1 MLGKSDP
8 ITRRNRRLGDKVDIL
23 LALLAL
29 LPLCD
34 DIITGTLEVSDHCIQ
49 FFDPLIATGHL
60 VTPLV
65 GVTGHTSQLFLEGIP
80 FTLHLV
86 ALFRH
91 FSQLLLDPPE
101 VLLPLL
107 SILLQLQV
115 LPLGFLN
122 SDVDLPSGS
131 YALLESGRRLQREE
145 GIRG

>member
-1 MLGKSDP
+1 MLGESDP
-8 ITRRNRRLGDKVDIL
+8 VTRRNRRLGDKVDVL

-34 DIITGTLEVSDHCIQ
+34 DIITGTSEVSDHGIQ
-49 FFDPLIATGHL
+49 LFNPLIAAGHL

-65 GVTGHTSQLFLEGIP
+65 GVTSHASQLFLEGIP
-80 FTLHLV
+80 LMLHLV

-107 SILLQLQV
+107 GVLLQLQV

-131 YALLESGRRLQREE
+131 YALLESGRRLQRE
-145 GIRG
+145 GGD